1 MYNEET
7 DQPCIPKTWNISD
20 DLGQIEYIFSDKTG
34 TLTQN
39 VMEYRRCTIN
49 GVPYGLGTTEAE
61 QGAKKREQHDTNAL
75 PDSINDDKKVSD
87 GSDNDD
93 DDDDEL
99 DLEKAARIMYKKQA
113 QLFDNKFLGPNPSF
127 VDPKLFDDL
136 AANNQQSNAIVHFFS
151 SLALCHTVIVE
162 RPDPDNENYIEYK
175 AQSPDE
181 AALVATARDLGFA
194 FIGREKDTIIL
205 DVMGERKE
213 FELLNVLEFNSTRKR
228 MSVIV
233 RAQDSDRII
242 LLCKGADSVIYEHLE
257 TDFKDQPDLE
267 KSQKALQEAT
277 THDLE
282 EFANQGTYHSRFMS
296 NALL

>member
-1 MYNEET
+1 MYYEET

-39 VMEYRRCTIN
+39 VMEFRRCTIN
-49 GVPYGLGTTEAE
+49 GVAYGMGTTEAE
-61 QGAKKREQHDTNAL
+61 EGAKKRENGEVDES
-75 PDSINDDKKVSD
+75 PPVDDDKKMSD
-87 GSDNDD
+87 DEA
-93 DDDDEL
+93 DDDDEETT
-99 DLEKAARIMYKKQA
+99 DLETAAKLMYKKQA
-113 QLFDNKFLGPNPSF
+113 DLFKNKYIGPNPTF
-127 VDPKLFDDL
+127 VDPKLYDDL
-136 AANNQQSNAIVHFFS
+136 GANNQQSMSIVHFFS

-162 RPDPDNENYIEYK
+162 RPDDDEEDCLEYK

-194 FIGREKDTIIL
+194 FVGREKDTMIL
-205 DVMGERKE
+205 DVMGERKQ

-233 RAQDSDRII
+233 RAHDSDRII

-257 TDFKDQPDLE
+257 TDFKDQPELE
-267 KSQKALQEAT
+267 KSQNALKEST
-277 THDLE
+277 TRDLE
-282 EFANQGTYHSRFMS
+282 TFANQGQ
-296 NALL
+296 